1 MVGRITE
8 ESRPERRKQEMDL
21 ETNGEQK
28 EEIQETTQEITD
40 EAFTNHQL
48 IIKIKQ
54 SITKD
59 FWNLA
64 IMLKINRDRKYY
76 NILGYSTF
84 EEYLGTPEISLSR
97 GYVFK
102 LIKNYELWVQ
112 KYNVSPAK
120 LQGIDAEKLYLT
132 GIVATKEDYEE
143 WLERARVLSRSDI
156 RGLIKG
162 EEYEYWVKCPQCGY
176 KWQP

>member
-1 MVGRITE
+1 
-8 ESRPERRKQEMDL
+8 MDH
-21 ETNGEQK
+21 NGEERPGDRTGMDSSQ
-28 EEIQETTQEITD
+28 IAD
-40 EAFTNHQL
+40 EAFNNHQI

-54 SITKD
+54 SITKN

-64 IMLKINRDRKYY
+64 VMLKINRDRKYY
-76 NILGYSTF
+76 KTLGYETF

-97 GYVFK
+97 SYVYK

-120 LQGIDAEKLYLT
+120 LEGIDSEKLYLAGT
-132 GIVATKEDYEE
+132 LATKNNYEE
-143 WLERARVLSRSDI
+143 WLEKAKALSRSDI

-162 EEYEYWVKCPQCGY
+162 EDYEYKVTCPFCG
-176 KWQP
+176 KEFAP

>member
-1 MVGRITE
+1 MDDNGE
-8 ESRPERRKQEMDL
+8 ERLGDRTEMDSS
-21 ETNGEQK
+21 Q
-28 EEIQETTQEITD
+28 IAD

-76 NILGYSTF
+76 RTLGYETF

-97 GYVFK
+97 SYTYK
-102 LIKNYELWVQ
+102 LIRNYELWVQ
-112 KYNVSPAK
+112 KYRVSPAK
-120 LQGIDAEKLYLT
+120 LNEIDSEKLYLA
-132 GIVATKEDYEE
+132 GMVATKEDYEE
-143 WLERARVLSRSDI
+143 WLEKAKVLSRSDI

-162 EEYEYWVKCPQCGY
+162 EEYEYKVTCPQCGY
-176 KWQP
+176 RFSP

>member
-1 MVGRITE
+1 
-8 ESRPERRKQEMDL
+8 MDL
-21 ETNGEQK
+21 KTNGEQK
-28 EEIQETTQEITD
+28 EEIQETSKEIAD
-40 EAFTNHQL
+40 EAFSNHQL

-64 IMLKINRDRKYY
+64 IMLKISRDRKYY
-76 NILGYSTF
+76 RTLGYETF

-97 GYVFK
+97 AYVYK

-112 KYNVSPAK
+112 KYHVSPAK
-120 LQGIDAEKLYLT
+120 LQGIDSEKLYLVGT
-132 GIVATKEDYEE
+132 QITKTNYEE
-143 WLERARVLSRSDI
+143 WLERAKVLSRSDI

-162 EEYEYWVKCPQCGY
+162 EEYEYKVTCPFCGREFV
-176 KWQP
+176 P

>member
-1 MVGRITE
+1 VDFETDGE
-8 ESRPERRKQEMDL
+8 KERAI
-21 ETNGEQK
+21 QK
-28 EEIQETTQEITD
+28 NTQEIAD
-40 EAFTNHQL
+40 EAFTNHQI

-76 NILGYSTF
+76 NTLGYTTF

-120 LQGIDAEKLYLT
+120 LEGIDSEKLYLAS
-132 GIVATKEDYEE
+132 IKATKDNYEE
-143 WLERARVLSRSDI
+143 WLEKAKTLSRSDI

-162 EEYEYWVKCPQCGY
+162 EEYEYKVTCPRCGY
-176 KWQP
+176 EFPRSKFNAI

>member
-1 MVGRITE
+1 
-8 ESRPERRKQEMDL
+8 MDSSQIA
-21 ETNGEQK
+21 E
-28 EEIQETTQEITD
+28 

-48 IIKIKQ
+48 IIKIKH

-76 NILGYSTF
+76 RTLGYETF

-112 KYNVSPAK
+112 RYHVSLAK
-120 LQGIDAEKLYLT
+120 LNEIDSEKLYLA
-132 GIVATKEDYEE
+132 GIVANKDDYEE
-143 WLERARVLSRSDI
+143 WLERAKTLSRADI
-156 RGLIKG
+156 RSLIKG
-162 EEYEYWVKCPQCGY
+162 SDYEYKVTCPKCGFEFSP
-176 KWQP
+176 

>member
-1 MVGRITE
+1 
-8 ESRPERRKQEMDL
+8 MDH
-21 ETNGEQK
+21 NGEERPGDRTGMDSSQ
-28 EEIQETTQEITD
+28 IAD
-40 EAFTNHQL
+40 EAFNNHQI

-54 SITKD
+54 SITKN

-64 IMLKINRDRKYY
+64 VMLKINRDRRYY
-76 NILGYSTF
+76 KTLGYETF

-97 GYVFK
+97 GYVYK

-120 LQGIDAEKLYLT
+120 LEGIDSEKLYLAGT
-132 GIVATKEDYEE
+132 LTTKNNYEE
-143 WLERARVLSRSDI
+143 WLEKAKALSRSDI

-162 EEYEYWVKCPQCGY
+162 EDYEYKVTCPFCG
-176 KWQP
+176 KEFAP

>member
-1 MVGRITE
+1 
-8 ESRPERRKQEMDL
+8 MDD
-21 ETNGEQK
+21 NGEGRAGDRTRVDSSQIA
-28 EEIQETTQEITD
+28 E
-40 EAFTNHQL
+40 EAFTNHQI

-54 SITKD
+54 SITKN

-64 IMLKINRDRKYY
+64 VMLKINRDRKYY
-76 NILGYSTF
+76 KTLGYETF

-97 GYVFK
+97 GYVYK

-120 LQGIDAEKLYLT
+120 LQGIDTEKLYLV
-132 GIVATKEDYEE
+132 GIMSNKNDYEE
-143 WLERARVLSRSDI
+143 WLEKAKVLSRSDI

-162 EEYEYWVKCPQCGY
+162 EDYEYKEWIECPKCHY
-176 KWQP
+176 KFIIQRSKYNV

>member
-1 MVGRITE
+1 MDYLGE
-8 ESRPERRKQEMDL
+8 ERLGDRAGVDSAQIAE
-21 ETNGEQK
+21 
-28 EEIQETTQEITD
+28 

-54 SITKD
+54 SITKN

-76 NILGYSTF
+76 KTLGYETF

-97 GYVFK
+97 GYVYK

-112 KYNVSPAK
+112 KYHVSLAR
-120 LQGIDAEKLYLT
+120 LNEIDSEKLYLA
-132 GIVATKEDYEE
+132 GMIATKDNYEE
-143 WLERARVLSRSDI
+143 WLERAKVLSRSDI
-156 RGLIKG
+156 KGLIKG
-162 EEYEYWVKCPQCGY
+162 EEYEYKVTCPFCGREFT
-176 KWQP
+176 P

>member
-1 MVGRITE
+1 V
-8 ESRPERRKQEMDL
+8 DH
-21 ETNGEQK
+21 NGEERPGDRTGMDSSQ
-28 EEIQETTQEITD
+28 IAD
-40 EAFTNHQL
+40 EAFNNHQI

-54 SITKD
+54 SITKN

-64 IMLKINRDRKYY
+64 VMLKINRDRRYY
-76 NILGYSTF
+76 KTLGYETF

-97 GYVFK
+97 GYVYK

-120 LQGIDAEKLYLT
+120 LEGIDSEKLYLAGT
-132 GIVATKEDYEE
+132 LTTKNNYEE
-143 WLERARVLSRSDI
+143 WLEKAKALSRSDI

-162 EEYEYWVKCPQCGY
+162 EDYEYKVTCPFCG
-176 KWQP
+176 KEFAP

>member
-1 MVGRITE
+1 
-8 ESRPERRKQEMDL
+8 MDD
-21 ETNGEQK
+21 NGEERPGDRTGMDSSQ
-28 EEIQETTQEITD
+28 IAD

-64 IMLKINRDRKYY
+64 IMLKINRDRRYY
-76 NILGYSTF
+76 KTLGYETF

-97 GYVFK
+97 GYVYK

-112 KYNVSPAK
+112 KYHVSLAK
-120 LQGIDAEKLYLT
+120 LNEIDSEKLYLA
-132 GIVATKEDYEE
+132 GMIATKDNYNE
-143 WLERARVLSRSDI
+143 WLEKAKTLSRSDI
-156 RGLIKG
+156 KSLIKG
-162 EEYEYWVKCPQCGY
+162 EEYEYKVTCPFCGREFA
-176 KWQP
+176 P

>member
-1 MVGRITE
+1 MDNNGKEGLGDRTKMDSSQIAE
-8 ESRPERRKQEMDL
+8 E
-21 ETNGEQK
+21 
-28 EEIQETTQEITD
+28 
-40 EAFTNHQL
+40 AYTNHQL

-76 NILGYSTF
+76 RTLGYETF

-97 GYVFK
+97 AYTYK

-112 KYNVSPAK
+112 KYRVSPAK
-120 LQGIDAEKLYLT
+120 LQGIDSEKLYLV
-132 GIVATKEDYEE
+132 GVVATKEDYEE
-143 WLERARVLSRSDI
+143 WLEKAKVLSRSDI
-156 RGLIKG
+156 RSLIKG
-162 EEYEYWVKCPQCGY
+162 EDYEYKVTCPECGF
-176 KWQP
+176 KFSP

>member
-1 MVGRITE
+1 V
-8 ESRPERRKQEMDL
+8 DD
-21 ETNGEQK
+21 NGEERPGDRTGMDSSQ
-28 EEIQETTQEITD
+28 IAD

-64 IMLKINRDRKYY
+64 IMLKINRDRRYY
-76 NILGYSTF
+76 KTLGYETF

-97 GYVFK
+97 GYVYK

-112 KYNVSPAK
+112 KYHVSLAK
-120 LQGIDAEKLYLT
+120 LNEIDSEKLYLA
-132 GIVATKEDYEE
+132 GMIATKDNYNE
-143 WLERARVLSRSDI
+143 WLEKAKTLSRSDI
-156 RGLIKG
+156 KSLIKG
-162 EEYEYWVKCPQCGY
+162 EEYEYKVTCPFCGREFA
-176 KWQP
+176 P